1 MPGPALDTLRIDR
14 PAEADWPSILALLE
28 TANLHRIGG
37 PEMRE
42 YPLSMCFVA
51 RLGKEIVGVCGYRIV
66 NERSA
71 RNTMTAVAPKH
82 RGQGVGTRLK
92 RACIDFLAEQGVRE
106 IFTNCD
112 HQAIIDWNLREFG
125 FQPTGRLIPKEEDF
139 GDSNATHWINL
150 VARWPFRNTS
160 IREQVATDFQRNGF
174 CALRDRFSP
183 FEVKSWLAES
193 ERVWNQPGLVTADSF
208 RVQHRQR
215 LDGNKVLERLDW
227 VIPESDVFTALAQDP
242 RITEPVARLI
252 GGDIVLFKD
261 KLIVRPPGTHG
272 YGLHQDFPYWEASGI
287 PADELL
293 TVCIALDETDR
304 DNGTLGLYRGYHD
317 RRLPAPAGE
326 PLDADPASVDGCCE
340 EVFALQPGDMVLFH
354 SLVPHRSGANT
365 SLRQRRMLYFTY
377 THARHG
383 ADVYQRF
390 VGLKARQHA
399 NTRSQ
404 REAL

>member
-1 MPGPALDTLRIDR
+1 MPGFPTDTLNIER
-14 PAEADWPSILALLE
+14 PAETDWPSILALLE
-28 TANLHRIGG
+28 SANLHRIGG

-42 YPLSMCFVA
+42 FPLSTCFVA
-51 RLGKEIVGVCGYRIV
+51 RLGKEIVGVCGYRFIDGHT
-66 NERSA
+66 A
-71 RNTMTAVAPKH
+71 RNTMTVVAMEH
-82 RGQGVGTRLK
+82 RGRGVGTRLK
-92 RACIDFLAEQGVRE
+92 RACIDFLAEQGIRE

-112 HQAIIDWNLREFG
+112 HRAIIDWNIREFG

-139 GDSNATHWINL
+139 GKPGAKHWVNL
-150 VARWPFRNTS
+150 AAKWPFRTTCAS
-160 IREQVATDFQRNGF
+160 EQVAVEYEQNGY

-183 FEVKSWLAES
+183 FEVESWLAEA
-193 ERVWNQPGLVTADSF
+193 ERVWSQPSLVHADSF
-208 RVQHRQR
+208 RVQHRKR

-227 VIPESDVFTALAQDP
+227 VVPESDVFTALAHDP

-293 TVCIALDETDR
+293 TVCIALDNTDR
-304 DNGTLGLYRGYHD
+304 NNGMLGLYRGYQD

-326 PLDADPASVDGCCE
+326 SLDADPATVDESRE
-340 EVFALQPGDMVLFH
+340 EVLALQAGDMVFFH

-365 SLRQRRMLYFTY
+365 SLRHRRMLYFTY

-390 VGLKARQHA
+390 VELKAKQHA
-399 NTRSQ
+399 NARGR